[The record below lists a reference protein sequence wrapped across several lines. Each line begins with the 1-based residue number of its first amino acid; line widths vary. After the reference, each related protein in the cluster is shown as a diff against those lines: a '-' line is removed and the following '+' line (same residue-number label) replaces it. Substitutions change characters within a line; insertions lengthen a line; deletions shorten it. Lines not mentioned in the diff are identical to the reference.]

1 MLLCY
6 KTKLDLVAK
15 GLSLCVV
22 IISETTLLWK
32 ATEEV
37 VMGSPLCLTV
47 NRVSLILS
55 KHATQFYKPTDFLW
69 NIVALIPWFLWV
81 CFVLSFWPGG
91 IVYRILVLWPGVRP
105 GCPTVKAPSPGWP
118 GNSQMLVQTTSI
130 RFYCCVTNYHQPERN
145 SKPLQYCYL
154 ENPME
159 KEPGGLQSMGWQR
172 VRYNLAT
179 LAATVAYNN
188 SYLLTHSA
196 LG

>member
-1 MLLCY
+1 
-6 KTKLDLVAK
+6 
-15 GLSLCVV
+15 
-22 IISETTLLWK
+22 
-32 ATEEV
+32 
-37 VMGSPLCLTV
+37 
-47 NRVSLILS
+47 
-55 KHATQFYKPTDFLW
+55 
-69 NIVALIPWFLWV
+69 
-81 CFVLSFWPGG
+81 
-91 IVYRILVLWPGVRP
+91 
-105 GCPTVKAPSPGWP
+105 
-118 GNSQMLVQTTSI
+118 MLVQTTSI

-196 LG
+196 LGQKTWQTKLCSQLWVIQGQNQSVSWTELLSGHPEGKSALRFIQVVGTIKFLVSVELRYLFLFYL